1 MTAYRLP
8 PAHRRKILRMR
19 AVLDDPSRTREVHAS
34 AQEYLTLHASCEAFL
49 RAVEAGTVPAE
60 RPRCG
65 QGFGK
70 RAKVTAPVPTVVCPV
85 CNKQRAVI
93 SFDDALGKCIKC
105 KYKPSEGKKGRR
117 EPKPENPGSSRRRKC
132 PVCLQTVTVKL
143 VAGDWTVQP
152 HDKQT
157 SEGRVECRAA
167 GTVIA
172 HERRDAMDY
181 RAPGS
186 FEGGKRR

>member
-1 MTAYRLP
+1 MSAYRLP

-19 AVLDDPSRTREVHAS
+19 AVLDDPSRTREVQAD

-49 RAVEAGTVPAE
+49 RAAEAGTVPAE

-70 RAKVTAPVPTVVCPV
+70 RAKATAAVPTVVCPV
-85 CNKQRAVI
+85 CMKQKAAI
-93 SFDDALGKCIKC
+93 AFDAELGKCIKC
-105 KYKPSEGKKGRR
+105 KYKPSEGKKGSRG
-117 EPKPENPGSSRRRKC
+117 PKSEKPAPSRTRKC
-132 PVCLQTVTVKL
+132 PVCLQTVTIKL
-143 VAGDWTVQP
+143 VVGDWTVQP

-167 GTVIA
+167 GTVVA
-172 HERRDAMDY
+172 RECRDAMDY